1 MENRT
6 KNSRYE
12 DVQRGFA
19 YLEIAIWC
27 VIMVPLGLLAAGTVG
42 IIHDH
47 IRMQQ
52 IPVSALREFSAPA
65 LRLRVGVG
73 EGQIEINNAAM
84 QGVIRS
90 ISDRIFADGER
101 SLIGGITD
109 VSAAACYW
117 VFRVDQSTGKLTSRE
132 REVCER
138 RGALGDNISFS
149 QNLTEYRDGVVG
161 YPLSPQSSVVHFMEY
176 AVLVGGAVAGRLHPI
191 VPTEKESLIQF
202 VRISLPRQEVSL

>member
-1 MENRT
+1 MG
-6 KNSRYE
+6 KGAASSLSQ

-27 VIMVPLGLLAAGTVG
+27 VIMVPLVLLAASTVG

-65 LRLRVGVG
+65 LRLKVGMG
-73 EGQIEINNAAM
+73 EGRVEVNTIAM

-109 VSAAACYW
+109 ISAAACYW

-138 RGALGDNISFS
+138 RGILGDSISFS
-149 QNLTEYRDGVVG
+149 QNLMDYRDGAIG
-161 YPLSPQSSVVHFMEY
+161 YSISGESDATHFMEY
-176 AVLVGGAVAGRLHPI
+176 TVLIGGAVAGRLHPI
-191 VPTEKESLIQF
+191 VPAAKDSLIQF